1 MSLPEAIPE
10 VIHAARRRHGLAAA
24 EPALVVPAYQG
35 RPGLLP
41 AARRRNFTRHL
52 AQAIAE
58 AFTEPATPPA
68 RPEPPI
74 SSRLGALAGAAC
86 ACCRGH
92 CCSRGGEH
100 AYLDADTIRRLRRA
114 EPGLGRAAIL
124 ARYRSALGPES
135 YEGSC
140 VFHGPSGCR
149 LDRALRSD
157 LCNTFYCNELK
168 RFLRGDPAAASRVL
182 LLAHDGEQTRRVS
195 VYRRAPEPA
204 PPASRT
210 PAPKQARSAVPEGNP
225 WTLSICSR
233 T

>member
-1 MSLPEAIPE
+1 MSLSEA
-10 VIHAARRRHGLAAA
+10 IHAARRRHGLAGTDA
-24 EPALVVPAYQG
+24 ALVLPAYQG
-35 RPGLLP
+35 RLAPLP
-41 AARRRNFTRHL
+41 RMRRRAFTRHL
-52 AQAIAE
+52 TEAIAE
-58 AFTEPATPPA
+58 AVAAPATSPI

-74 SSRLGALAGAAC
+74 APGLAALAGAAC

-124 ARYRSALGPES
+124 ARYRAALGPES

-157 LCNTFYCNELK
+157 LCNTFYCNDLK
-168 RFLRGDPAAASRVL
+168 RFLRTHPDAPPHTL
-182 LLAHDGEQTRRVS
+182 LLAHDGEQTRRTS
-195 VYRRAPEPA
+195 VHRAASVPA
-204 PPASRT
+204 PAT
-210 PAPKQARSAVPEGNP
+210 PAAQAAASSPA
-225 WTLSICSR
+225 
-233 T
+233 